1 MIDIQI
7 YKDEKKLF
15 YRQNL
20 DWNEVHG
27 WLYEKEEKGQEI
39 NMIDIQLFSDADM
52 PITDI
57 QNLTTFKEAHDWI
70 NETYQHLKD
79 GDYNKILGIYE
90 EKME

>member
-1 MIDIQI
+1 MLDIQI

-20 DWNEVHG
+20 DWDEAHG

-39 NMIDIQLFSDADM
+39 NMIDIQLFGTNDM

-57 QNLTTFKEAHDWI
+57 ENLATFNEAHQWVDKTKLELI
-70 NETYQHLKD
+70 EGK
-79 GDYNKILGIYE
+79 YNKILGI
-90 EKME
+90 